1 MLLKYI
7 QYINLKTK
15 HENTYDKSM
24 GKFQFRGIRK

>member
-1 MLLKYI
+1 MLLK
-7 QYINLKTK
+7 YINLKTK